1 MKCRLTTSLQEFSNP
16 EAPFGFVQLSTV
28 HYGNSG
34 LQYPLLRL
42 HQTADY
48 QTVPNP
54 RYQTT
59 RLPDGAQPQTTRLRD
74 YQTVPNPRMP
84 ATFMA
89 VAVDTYDEESGIH
102 PRYKAVVGERLA
114 VAGLAVAYGAEGVP
128 SQGPV
133 VTEATRVR
141 TAGCLPLH
149 NSFPQ
154 LSSGDYRLTYD
165 QAFTYN
171 DSELTGFFSCCGLPG
186 VCR

>member
-59 RLPDGAQPQTTRLRD
+59 RLPDNETTRRCQAPGPRLPD
-74 YQTVPNPRMP
+74 YQTP
-84 ATFMA
+84 
-89 VAVDTYDEESGIH
+89 
-102 PRYKAVVGERLA
+102 K
-114 VAGLAVAYGAEGVP
+114 
-128 SQGPV
+128 
-133 VTEATRVR
+133 
-141 TAGCLPLH
+141 LP
-149 NSFPQ
+149 
-154 LSSGDYRLTYD
+154 
-165 QAFTYN
+165 
-171 DSELTGFFSCCGLPG
+171 DSAQPHIPD
-186 VCR
+186 